1 MRQKTIEKSYPFV
14 LKNINIE
21 TIDQKFGFT
30 FVSTLEKYPQNVTK
44 ITDLTTNKT
53 VSDCISFVDESKKKH
68 RCNISMI
75 DFKTKNELK
84 TDFSFSCYDCFWCRS
99 SIPENVIGIGCP
111 IKYIPSQAVKQY
123 YSEIS
128 KDVYTIKENIT
139 VKKFQKLN
147 NKIEEK
153 YPETDNEEDT
163 EENEDNEE
171 DNEEEDNQDNTNKE
185 QLNKT
190 IELSNKNYYLT
201 DGIFCSFNCCM
212 SFINYQ
218 KREKNASMYNLSEM
232 LLLKIYTEIHP
243 TVKNPVIEE
252 APHWRQLIKYGGDMT
267 IEMFRN
273 SFNRMEYKN
282 HGFISEF
289 PTFKSIGVIFEE
301 NLKF

>member
-1 MRQKTIEKSYPFV
+1 MRQKSIEKSYPFV
-14 LKNINIE
+14 IKNINIE

-30 FVSTLEKYPQNVTK
+30 FVSNINMEKYPQNVTK

-53 VSDCISFVDESKKKH
+53 VSECISFVDESKKRH

-75 DFKTKNELK
+75 DFKTKEELK

-139 VKKFQKLN
+139 DKKFQNLN
-147 NKIEEK
+147 NKTEEK
-153 YPETDNEEDT
+153 YPDNEENTDNEDT
-163 EENEDNEE
+163 QEN
-171 DNEEEDNQDNTNKE
+171 TTTKE
-185 QLNKT
+185 HLHNKT

-218 KREKNASMYNLSEM
+218 KSEKNASMYNLSEM
-232 LLLKIYTEIHP
+232 LLLKIYTEINP

-267 IEMFRN
+267 IETFRN

-289 PTFKSIGVIFEE
+289 PTFKSIGVMFEE